1 MSMSWET
8 DAERALEQLCA
19 MVPET
24 YRELAQA
31 SARGEAEVAA
41 GEREAGEVGPED
53 VVVGWIRM
61 TPADQRDGLVPIIE
75 SLGHDPVEYA
85 DELQSEGAA
94 SEDAGPDD
102 SDI

>member
-1 MSMSWET
+1 MNWEPE
-8 DAERALEQLCA
+8 AERALEQLCA

-24 YRELAQA
+24 YRELARA
-31 SARGEAEVAA
+31 SARGESEVAA
-41 GEREAGEVGPED
+41 GEREASLVGPED

-85 DELQSEGAA
+85 DELQSEGTE
-94 SEDAGPDD
+94 SEDDDPAG
-102 SDI
+102 SGM